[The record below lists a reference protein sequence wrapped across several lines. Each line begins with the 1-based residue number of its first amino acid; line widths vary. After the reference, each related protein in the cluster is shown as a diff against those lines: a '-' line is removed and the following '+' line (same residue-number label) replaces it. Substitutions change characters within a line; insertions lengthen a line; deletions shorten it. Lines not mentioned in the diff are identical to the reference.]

1 MKGQIQ
7 FELWQDCNSK
17 CDFCYLNWFSID
29 RSKEYK
35 LKRIHEVLT
44 TLSDDSLYDS
54 YDTVSLIGGEF
65 FQGQINDPDVK
76 EAFFTLIR
84 KIRSL
89 LDEGKIERTWI
100 MVSLLIGNQP
110 DLYKCLD
117 ILGNDSRVW
126 FNTSWDIS
134 GRFKSEKMRNTWE
147 GHMLKIHELFPNV
160 NLNTT
165 MILTHDLVSAYVKDE
180 FSFSTFCQKYHTHLF
195 LKPPSYNE
203 VTSEVYSRQYPDAI
217 KPSHVTRLYVK
228 EMFSQLI
235 HYTFFPSRKEFLNF
249 LMKYKNEMGVR
260 AYRDLFNIE
269 RRADD
274 LYATASDGHTERKRH
289 REKQGNGF
297 GNTDNH
303 INSCGHSCYYES
315 YSDCNGCMLCDK
327 EFIGSL

>member
-1 MKGQIQ
+1 MKRQIQ
-7 FELWQDCNSK
+7 FELWQDCNSR
-17 CDFCYLNWFSID
+17 CDFCYLNWYSVD

-35 LKRIHEVLT
+35 LKRISEVLNV
-44 TLSDDSLYDS
+44 LSDDSLYDS

-65 FQGQINDPDVK
+65 FQGQINDPDVNK
-76 EAFFTLIR
+76 AFFDLIR

-89 LDEGKIERTWI
+89 LDDGKIERTWI
-100 MVSLLIGNQP
+100 MVSLLIGKQP

-134 GRFKSEKMRNTWE
+134 GRFKSEKMRNTWD
-147 GHMLKIHELFPNV
+147 GHMLKIHELFPSV

-165 MILTHDLVSAYVKDE
+165 MILTHELVSAYVNDE

-195 LKPPSYNE
+195 LKPPSFNY
-203 VTSEVYSRQYPDAI
+203 VTEEVYLRQHPEVDKDA
-217 KPSHVTRLYVK
+217 HFTRLDTK
-228 EMFSQLI
+228 GMFSQLI
-235 HYTFFPSRKEFLNF
+235 HHTFFPSRKEFLSF
-249 LMKYKNEMGVR
+249 LMKYKNEMGPT

-274 LYATASDGHTERKRH
+274 LYATASDGHTKRKCH

-297 GNTDNH
+297 GDTSH
-303 INSCGHSCYYES
+303 RCGSCGHSHYYES

-327 EFIGSL
+327 EFIGGL